1 MGKNNEEYDFFGGA
15 EYEDA
20 PRSRSARG
28 GRQGSRTSGRRAA
41 RLRVDSPASKVLR
54 RLALVT
60 GLLAVAAGAAS
71 AVHEIAPYA
80 IPFLV
85 DMPGRY
91 IAVAAAVLIGLTL
104 MFVIGARAAMPRS
117 STHGGVGGGGIVC
130 MVLACACLVVGV
142 AVGVLF
148 PDGLILPD
156 NDKAPV
162 ESTQQ
167 MEQGIE
173 QAAGTCTAGWQGMDT
188 GGLPG
193 VSTVQMC
200 AEPRMAFV
208 SFESEAMAAVGKA
221 PIRVKIAELLAQYSN
236 NEKAQGDW
244 RLLVGKRWMVFAEA
258 DNITKLQQQ
267 WGGDIENITA
277 DDGAAD
283 ADATD
288 AAGSGTNA
296 GAGQ

>member
-1 MGKNNEEYDFFGGA
+1 M
-15 EYEDA
+15 
-20 PRSRSARG
+20 
-28 GRQGSRTSGRRAA
+28 
-41 RLRVDSPASKVLR
+41 
-54 RLALVT
+54 ALVT

-85 DMPGRY
+85 DKPGRY

-148 PDGLILPD
+148 PNGLILPD

-173 QAAGTCTAGWQGMDT
+173 QAAGACSGGWQGMDT

-208 SFESEAMAAVGKA
+208 SFESETMAAVGKA
-221 PIRVKIAELLAQYSN
+221 PIKVKIAELLAQYSN

-258 DNITKLQQQ
+258 DNIAKLQQQ

-283 ADATD
+283 GNAADA
-288 AAGSGTNA
+288 AVSGTNA
-296 GAGQ
+296 DAGQ